1 MYTIAGANY
10 FPRFETQMMKMK
22 KSFLLDHSCKK
33 LTVRKISMHRM
44 RMCGRWSSPHSS
56 RIPSPYSILFRCCLE
71 PFLDAPISRVARAR
85 DFTTSRK
92 VCSLFP
98 ALPMPHIFPASPF
111 LSCHLIIVMKLAGN
125 FSRNARPPV
134 FLFHPLNV
142 CGTRVSTA
150 SLANNRSWHFLRSH
164 PTGSFH
170 LIFCDIPT
178 VCILIV
184 IYVRAYNVPSVT
196 LGRLEIETRAPLKIN
211 RKIMSRSL
219 AEFRK
224 FIHKR
229 EFADRSFLISSF
241 SSLNSSSPS
250 KNSMAANIA

>member
-1 MYTIAGANY
+1 MHTIAGANY
-10 FPRFETQMMKMK
+10 FPRFETQMK
-22 KSFLLDHSCKK
+22 KSSLLDHSCKK

-44 RMCGRWSSPHSS
+44 RMCGRWFH
-56 RIPSPYSILFRCCLE
+56 RIPLGFLLLTRFSFGAASNRFS
-71 PFLDAPISRVARAR
+71 LDAPISRVARAR

-170 LIFCDIPT
+170 LRLSA
-178 VCILIV
+178 VWKSR
-184 IYVRAYNVPSVT
+184 RARRWKSFEKSCR
-196 LGRLEIETRAPLKIN
+196 GRRQNSGNLFTSENLLTDP
-211 RKIMSRSL
+211 
-219 AEFRK
+219 F
-224 FIHKR
+224 
-229 EFADRSFLISSF
+229 SFPHL
-241 SSLNSSSPS
+241 LL
-250 KNSMAANIA
+250 